1 MLPAVIEE
9 SPDAFVDRFRSYAT
23 RATLF
28 ARPEGSPLLE
38 ADVAGTIVQLL
49 ERTNPYDAPPGAAT
63 LILNPTAHDLHDAGP
78 DAVAALQVPE
88 RGALRGAGAVLAQ
101 APGALV
107 VDAGV
112 PVVLAVEEADAW
124 PVGRHVA
131 FDAAPP
137 IHAFVL
143 PPDRRPDR
151 PDEGGSVDEAH

>member
-1 MLPAVIEE
+1 MLPAVIEDA
-9 SPDAFVDRFRSYAT
+9 PDAFVQRFRTYAT
-23 RATLF
+23 PATLF

-38 ADVAGTIVQLL
+38 ADVAGTVVQLL

-63 LILNPTAHDLHDAGP
+63 LILNPTAHEVRDADDG
-78 DAVAALQVPE
+78 DVALQVPE
-88 RGALRGAGAVLAQ
+88 RGALRGAGAVLAHE
-101 APGALV
+101 PGALV

-112 PVVLAVEEADAW
+112 PVVLAVETPDAW
-124 PVGRHVA
+124 PVGRRVA

-151 PDEGGSVDEAH
+151 PDEGGSIDEAH